1 MVVVC
6 IQVAGVA
13 GTFPYLAESIFPQTP
28 YFNKDIGDLQGIRH
42 VHVPISIFL
51 TGMQTLRGQRVDFRL
66 HILHLHRRDKHLLYC
81 TDKCHLLKFLRNLN
95 FLFRVLSA
103 LHRKG

>member
-1 MVVVC
+1 M
-6 IQVAGVA
+6 A

-66 HILHLHRRDKHLLYC
+66 HILHGNGEVSAAIFAFRSFLCTWGRR
-81 TDKCHLLKFLRNLN
+81 
-95 FLFRVLSA
+95 LFS
-103 LHRKG
+103 